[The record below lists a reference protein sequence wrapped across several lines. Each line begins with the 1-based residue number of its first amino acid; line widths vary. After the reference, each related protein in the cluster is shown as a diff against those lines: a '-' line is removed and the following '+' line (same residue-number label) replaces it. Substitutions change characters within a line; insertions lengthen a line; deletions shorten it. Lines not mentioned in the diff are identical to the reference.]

1 MIFVRQNYDPFLV
14 NLVKAL
20 AAGGAG
26 LGRPP
31 WMRIKVFPGRAAELL
46 SGGTTITFKKGA
58 ILLK

>member
-1 MIFVRQNYDPFLV
+1 MLGTVSFVEQTYDPFLV

-31 WMRIKVFPGRAAELL
+31 WMRIKDFPGRPAVVP
-46 SGGTTITFKKGA
+46 SRQ
-58 ILLK
+58 